1 MAIHM
6 FAAIDVGS
14 YELGMK
20 IFEVSRAKGIREI
33 DHVTHRIDLGSDTY
47 QKGKIS
53 RRHVQEVVRV
63 LQDFKRIMKTYRV
76 EDYKAYGTSA
86 IREMENAS
94 LILSQWEQETGIHVD
109 VLSNS
114 EQRFLDYKSIASKG
128 EAFNKIISDT
138 CAIVDIGGGS
148 TQISMFGEDRLSS
161 TQNLRLGVL
170 RMHSE
175 LSRID
180 ARASQAQALIEEL
193 VNSQI
198 EVYQKLYL
206 GQKQIHNLIIVDDY
220 VSAFMNQRGIEYI
233 SAAEFGEYVSGAQYS
248 EGSAYEQQYGI
259 SGENFPLLYITGVMI
274 RCIVKALGVEQIWAP
289 GVTLCDGIVYEY
301 AETRKIL
308 PPSHNFE
315 DDIFACAKNISK
327 RYQGSMT
334 RSKTIEKIALAIFDA
349 TKKVHG
355 MGTRERLLLRI
366 AATLHDCGKYISMM
380 NLAECSYNII
390 MSTEIIGLSHIE
402 REIVA
407 NVVRFNHDEFVYY
420 EAQELASDL
429 DQQSYLTITKLTAIL
444 RLANGLDRSHKQK
457 FSDIRISLKN
467 DQMVINVK
475 AGVDITLEKGMFD
488 GRAEFF
494 EEVLGIRPVIRQK
507 AMQ

>member
-14 YELGMK
+14 YELDMK
-20 IFEVSRAKGIREI
+20 IYEVSRAKGIRTI
-33 DHVTHRIDLGSDTY
+33 DHIMHRIDLGSDTY
-47 QKGKIS
+47 TTGRIA

-63 LQDFKRIMKTYRV
+63 LRDFKRIMKTYRV
-76 EDYKAYGTSA
+76 EEYKAYGTSA
-86 IREMENAS
+86 IRETDNSS
-94 LILSQWEQETGIHVD
+94 LILSQLEQETGIHID

-114 EQRFLDYKSIASKG
+114 EQRFLDYKSVASRG
-128 EAFNKIISDT
+128 EAFNKIIKDT
-138 CAIVDIGGGS
+138 CAIVDVGGGS
-148 TQISMFGEDRLSS
+148 MQISMFDEDRLVS

-170 RMHSE
+170 RMHAQ

-180 ARASQAQALIEEL
+180 ARSSQAQALIEEL
-193 VNSQI
+193 ANSQL

-206 GQKQIHNLIIVDDY
+206 GQKKIHNLIIVDDY
-220 VSAFMNQRGIEYI
+220 ISSFMLQHGIEYI
-233 SAAEFGEYVSGAQYS
+233 SSEDFGKYVDGAQYAS
-248 EGSAYEQQYGI
+248 GSVYERQYGI
-259 SGENFPLLYITGVMI
+259 STESFPLLYITGVMI
-274 RCIVKALGVEQIWAP
+274 KAIIRAFGAEMIWAP
-289 GVTLCDGIVYEY
+289 GVSLCDGIVYEY
-301 AETRKIL
+301 AEKKKIL

-315 DDIFACAKNISK
+315 DDIFACARNISK
-327 RYQGSMT
+327 RYQGSLT
-334 RSKTIEKIALAIFDA
+334 RSRTIEKISLEIFDA

-355 MGTRERLLLRI
+355 MGSRERLLLRI

-407 NVVRFNHDEFVYY
+407 NVVRYNHEDFVYY
-420 EAQELASDL
+420 EEQELASDL
-429 DQQSYLTITKLTAIL
+429 DRESYLTITRLTAIL

-457 FSDIRISLKN
+457 FSDIRISLKE
-467 DQMVINVK
+467 DRMIINVK

-494 EEVLGIRPVIRQK
+494 EEVFGIIPVIRQK
-507 AMQ
+507 TGA